1 MLPVVLKAAA
11 ESSLS
16 PTRKLLFAIDALLQD
31 DYSLM
36 ESDDAELLLN
46 RQFDPCDWSAAADE
60 LSLRLKAEA
69 KIQDDFHHRY
79 ERDRITNWLIH
90 ALSKSGRDDEVL
102 AVCEHEARA
111 TGSYGRLVD
120 LLIQRKR
127 YDEAERWATEGIQ
140 KTAGKFPGIA
150 LNLAKAMGEA
160 ARLRDQWKVAA
171 AHAAWEFF
179 DRPGRENFGELMT
192 ASDRAGCRESVQRLA
207 MQFLETGVSPISSTT
222 ARDGRHKAV
231 AAEAWPLPLPDYLL
245 PLLTALDQARISPR
259 PRFEV
264 LIDMAIA
271 DHRPDE
277 VLRWYDKMCADRKQP
292 MGTWMNGSDGY
303 ADRVAVAVA
312 RSHPERALQIYRQ
325 RLDGNLTRAHVSAYE
340 AAAEYLRKLRP
351 ILRSLRREEEWAQT
365 VADIRLR
372 YRNRPRLIEILDRL
386 DSKPILQAPTVR
398 R

>member
-1 MLPVVLKAAA
+1 M
-11 ESSLS
+11 
-16 PTRKLLFAIDALLQD
+16 
-31 DYSLM
+31 
-36 ESDDAELLLN
+36 
-46 RQFDPCDWSAAADE
+46 ADE
-60 LSLRLKAEA
+60 LSLRLRAET

-102 AVCEHEARA
+102 AVCEREARA
-111 TGSYGRLVD
+111 TGSYGRLLN
-120 LLIQRKR
+120 LLIQRTR

-160 ARLRDQWKVAA
+160 ARLRGQWKVAA

-179 DRPGRENFGELMT
+179 DHPEREYFEELMT
-192 ASDRAGCRESVQRLA
+192 ASDRAGCRESVQRVAL
-207 MQFLETGVSPISSTT
+207 QFLETGVAPISITT
-222 ARDGRHKAV
+222 ARDGRQKAAV
-231 AAEAWPLPLPDYLL
+231 AEGWPLPLPEYLL
-245 PLLTALDQARISPR
+245 LLTALHQARISSR
-259 PRFEV
+259 PRYEV

-292 MGTWMNGSDGY
+292 MGLWVNGSDGC
-303 ADRVAVAVA
+303 ADRVAAAVA
-312 RSHPERALQIYRQ
+312 RSHPERALEIYRQ

-351 ILRSLRREEEWAQT
+351 ILRSLHREEEWTQT